1 MPTTSP
7 ERDVMDFLTI
17 EEQLRLLGEYV
28 RGHRLAMNISQQEL
42 AKRSGISLK
51 AVRNVESGSN
61 STLESCVAVCRSLR
75 KTDWIA
81 SLTPPEMS
89 RDDFE
94 RYMRGTETK
103 RKRASRHV

>member
-1 MPTTSP
+1 M
-7 ERDVMDFLTI
+7 EYLTVA
-17 EEQLRLLGEYV
+17 EQLKQLGEHV
-28 RGHRLAMNISQQEL
+28 RDHRLAMNISQQEL
-42 AKRSGISLK
+42 ADRSGVSLK
-51 AVRNVESGSN
+51 AVRNIESGAN
-61 STLESCVAVCRSLR
+61 ATLESFVSVCRSLR

-94 RYMRGTETK
+94 RYMRRTETK

>member
-1 MPTTSP
+1 M
-7 ERDVMDFLTI
+7 EFLTTG
-17 EEQLRLLGEYV
+17 EQLKQLGGYV
-28 RGHRLAMNISQQEL
+28 RGHRLAINISQQEL
-42 AKRSGISLK
+42 AKRSGVSLK
-51 AVRNVESGSN
+51 AVRNIESGAN
-61 STLESCVAVCRSLR
+61 STLESFVSVCRSLR

>member
-1 MPTTSP
+1 
-7 ERDVMDFLTI
+7 MDFLTI
-17 EEQLRLLGEYV
+17 EDRLTQLGEYA
-28 RGHRLAMNISQQEL
+28 RGHRLGMNISQQEL

-51 AVRNVESGSN
+51 AVRNIESGGN
-61 STLESCVAVCRSLR
+61 STLESFVAVCRSLR
-75 KTDWIA
+75 VTDWIA
-81 SLTPPEMS
+81 SIAPPEMS

>member
-1 MPTTSP
+1 M
-7 ERDVMDFLTI
+7 EFLTT
-17 EEQLRLLGEYV
+17 EEHLKQLGEYV

-42 AKRSGISLK
+42 GKRSGVSLK
-51 AVRNVESGSN
+51 AVRNIENGSN
-61 STLESCVAVCRSLR
+61 STLESFVAVCRSLR
-75 KTDWIA
+75 VTDWMA
-81 SLTPPEMS
+81 SLAPPVMN

>member
-1 MPTTSP
+1 
-7 ERDVMDFLTI
+7 MDFFTI
-17 EEQLRLLGEYV
+17 EELSKQLGEHV
-28 RGHRLAMNISQQEL
+28 RGHRLGMNISQQEL

-51 AVRNVESGSN
+51 AVRNIENGAN
-61 STLESCVAVCRSLR
+61 STLESFVAVCRSLR
-75 KTDWIA
+75 VTDWMA
-81 SLTPPEMS
+81 SMVPPEMS